1 LIIQFLNQ
9 GDDFDRNKRA
19 DPLVPENLLKFN
31 SGRILF
37 MQNCMDDLFLCLA
50 LESGAEA
57 RLVNEF

>member
-9 GDDFDRNKRA
+9 GYDFDRNKRA

-31 SGRILF
+31 GGSILF
-37 MQNCMDDLFLCLA
+37 MQSCMDDLFLYLA
-50 LESGAEA
+50 LKSGAEA